1 MVRVAGV
8 RFKNAGKV
16 YYFDPDQ
23 FEVKLNDNVIV
34 ETARGL
40 EFGTVT
46 MEITEI
52 KEDDVVQPLKKIVR
66 IAGEEDEKR
75 HEENEKKKS
84 KALNLCQEKIEKHG
98 LEMKLIDVEYTFDN
112 NKIIFYFTADGRVD
126 FRELVKDLASVFKMR
141 IELRQI
147 GVRDEAK
154 MLGGIGSCGKS
165 LCCSTWLSDFEP
177 VSIKMAKVQNLSL
190 NPTKISGIC
199 GRLMCCLKYEND
211 VYMELRKGL
220 PDHGE
225 KVKTKDGMGKVVDT
239 NILESKVK
247 VRLYTNEKDDDGE
260 QKLGTDI
267 YTYKKDEIKRLGQ
280 HKKHNNNTNTNN
292 ILEEVEEEYID
303 ELKELI
309 KE

>member
-1 MVRVAGV
+1 MIKVAGV

-16 YYFDPDQ
+16 YYFDPDNLT
-23 FEVKLNDNVIV
+23 VGLGDSVIV

-46 MEITEI
+46 MDITEI
-52 KEDDVVQPLKKIVR
+52 REEDVVQPLKKIIR
-66 IAGEEDEKR
+66 IAGEEDIKR
-75 HEENEKKKS
+75 HEENERKKA
-84 KALNLCQEKIEKHG
+84 KALKICQDKIDKHH

-126 FRELVKDLASVFKMR
+126 FRELVKDLAGVFKMR

-165 LCCSTWLSDFEP
+165 LCCNTWLSDFEP

-220 PDHGE
+220 PDNGE
-225 KVKTKDGMGKVVDT
+225 KVKTRDGMGKVVDT

-247 VRLYTNEKDDDGE
+247 VRLYTGEKDDDGGE
-260 QKLGTDI
+260 KLGTEI
-267 YTYKKDEIKRLGQ
+267 FTYKKDEIKRLG
-280 HKKHNNNTNTNN
+280 HKKHGGAQNNNN
-292 ILEEVEEEYID
+292 ILEEVDAEYID
-303 ELKELI
+303 ELKALI

>member
-1 MVRVAGV
+1 MVKVAGV

-16 YYFDPDQ
+16 YYFDPDGLAV
-23 FEVKLNDNVIV
+23 ELGDSVIV

-52 KEDDVVQPLKKIVR
+52 KEEEITQPLKKIVR
-66 IAGEEDEKR
+66 IADEDDIKR
-75 HEENEKKKS
+75 HDENEKKKE
-84 KALNLCQEKIEKHG
+84 KALKQCQEKIDKHG

-126 FRELVKDLASVFKMR
+126 FRELVKDLAGVFKMR

-165 LCCSTWLSDFEP
+165 LCCSSWLSDFEP

-190 NPTKISGIC
+190 NPIKISGIC

-220 PDHGE
+220 PDNGE
-225 KVKTKDGMGKVVDT
+225 KVKTKDGMGKVIET

-247 VRLYTNEKDDDGE
+247 VRLYTGEKDDDGQE
-260 QKLGTDI
+260 KLSSDI
-267 YTYKKDEIKRLGQ
+267 FTYKKDEIRRLG
-280 HKKHNNNTNTNN
+280 HKKKGYVHNTD
-292 ILEEVEEEYID
+292 ILEEVDEEYLD
-303 ELKELI
+303 ELKALI

>member
-1 MVRVAGV
+1 MVKVTGV
-8 RFKNAGKV
+8 RFKSAGKV
-16 YYFDPDQ
+16 YFFAPGDLD
-23 FEVKLNDNVIV
+23 VKLNDHVIV

-40 EFGTVT
+40 EFGTIA
-46 MEITEI
+46 MDITDI

-66 IAGEEDEKR
+66 MATEEDIKR
-75 HEENEKKKS
+75 HDENEKKKA
-84 KALNLCQEKIEKHG
+84 KALSLCQEKVDKHG

-154 MLGGIGSCGKS
+154 MLGGIGSCGRS
-165 LCCSTWLSDFEP
+165 LCCSSWLSDFEP

-220 PDHGE
+220 PDNGE
-225 KVKTKDGMGKVVDT
+225 KVKTKDGMGKVVDS
-239 NILESKVK
+239 NILESKVR
-247 VRLYTNEKDDDGE
+247 VRLYSGEKDDDGE
-260 QKLGTDI
+260 EKLGTEI
-267 YTYKKDEIKRLGQ
+267 FTYKKEDIRRLGQ
-280 HKKHNNNTNTNN
+280 KKNSKQNNKK
-292 ILEEVEEEYID
+292 ILDGVDEEYID
-303 ELKELI
+303 ELKALI